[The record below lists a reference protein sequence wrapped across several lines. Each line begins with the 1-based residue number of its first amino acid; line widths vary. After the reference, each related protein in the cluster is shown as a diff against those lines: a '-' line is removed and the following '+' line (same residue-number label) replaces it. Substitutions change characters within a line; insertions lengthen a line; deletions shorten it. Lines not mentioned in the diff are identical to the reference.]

1 MPEELKLFYRYEND
15 HFLTKLK
22 LSLNGDMQKFCEFLT
37 LDCWRKILREN
48 KLTIHIETENIY
60 YDNFKTNES
69 ISDFIFAQQ
78 DGNKKK
84 LKTKLSFGWNLNQY
98 IPEFLASIKAQ
109 DDNRYDMLTKK
120 YSKFLF
126 CRFNDFLQI
135 WNRKLELI
143 RHFIM
148 AEEQENF
155 NRTSK

>member
-69 ISDFIFAQQ
+69 ISDFIFVQQ

-84 LKTKLSFGWNLNQY
+84 IKNKT
-98 IPEFLASIKAQ
+98 
-109 DDNRYDMLTKK
+109 
-120 YSKFLF
+120 
-126 CRFNDFLQI
+126 
-135 WNRKLELI
+135 
-143 RHFIM
+143 
-148 AEEQENF
+148 
-155 NRTSK
+155 